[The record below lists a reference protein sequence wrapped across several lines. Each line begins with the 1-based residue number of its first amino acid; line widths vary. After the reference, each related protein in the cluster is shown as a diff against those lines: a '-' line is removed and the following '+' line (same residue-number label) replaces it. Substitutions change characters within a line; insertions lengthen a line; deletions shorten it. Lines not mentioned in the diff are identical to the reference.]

1 MGAAE
6 YAGETVRWRGRP
18 GRIRARLL
26 ADLASVL
33 SVAVLVA
40 VTLTTKDAP
49 AFAWVF
55 GGAPVVAGF
64 VLSAH
69 RAYWLRRTEYVVTDS
84 RVAELRH
91 RESGPKAVRDS
102 PLVPAAQ
109 PRLRRRHADGRGTI
123 VFSTQFPGG
132 CPEEPP
138 ELDVPL
144 RPVTMLHAVEGPA
157 EVLALLS
164 RACDRR

>member
-1 MGAAE
+1 MGVAE

-33 SVAVLVA
+33 PVAVMVAVL
-40 VTLTTKDAP
+40 LTTKDAP

-55 GGAPVVAGF
+55 GGAVIAAGF
-64 VLSAH
+64 VLAAH
-69 RAYWLRRTEYVVTDS
+69 RAYWLRRTEYVVTDR

-91 RESGPKAVRDS
+91 RESGPKAVRDL
-102 PLVPAAQ
+102 PLVPAAR
-109 PRLRRRHADGRGTI
+109 PRMRHRHADGRGTI
-123 VFSTQFPGG
+123 VFATLFPGD

-144 RPVTMLHAVEGPA
+144 RQLTVLHAVEGPA